1 MAYQNRKGLHKK
13 LNILELQGYIP
24 CKTQRKI
31 QQKRWQWKSYSSGI
45 HYSAP
50 SNVLEMGRYNDPT
63 ARTGICYTADYAVIA
78 IAESL
83 GRLYQNRKNFIIGS
97 SDLKKAQIYTLST
110 TRKTKLIDISR
121 LQGILH
127 ITADKMT
134 GKHYNLTQSIVDWA
148 ANTPE
153 LDYDGITYPSRHY
166 LGMCTAFWA
175 KKERLAPLVELSHC
189 SIDTYSDNRKENF
202 PQNWLYDDISGIEII
217 TETLQF
223 DINIDE

>member
-1 MAYQNRKGLHKK
+1 MFCSFSEFYYFENQNLEKVLIELYPIQTFYF
-13 LNILELQGYIP
+13 LNREYL
-24 CKTQRKI
+24 KAD
-31 QQKRWQWKSYSSGI
+31 GI
-45 HYSAP
+45 SK
-50 SNVLEMGRYNDPT
+50 
-63 ARTGICYTADYAVIA
+63 
-78 IAESL
+78 
-83 GRLYQNRKNFIIGS
+83 QKNFIIGY